1 MAYKLR
7 WPKRAELGKAYR
19 AGDIVDLSHYTADEI
34 ALLLQQGQYVEVPD
48 APKKAVK
55 ANG

>member
-1 MAYKLR
+1 MAYKLV

-19 AGDIVDLSHYTADEI
+19 AGDIVDLSHYTPEQI
-34 ALLLQQGQYVEVPD
+34 QQLLRQGQYVEVPD
-48 APKKAVK
+48 VKKAVK